1 MASNNK
7 GKALKKSVNNPIS
20 VGESSVSLKN
30 RIEWTIQEE
39 NFLVDEFALRR
50 VSSYTRTLFDRLFC
64 ILTAAFLL
72 LAHSPRCPRSCRN
85 KRRKNQGME

>member
-1 MASNNK
+1 MASINK

-30 RIEWTIQEE
+30 RIEWTVQEE

-50 VSSYTRTLFDRLFC
+50 VRPRHGMRLMRQ
-64 ILTAAFLL
+64 
-72 LAHSPRCPRSCRN
+72 SV
-85 KRRKNQGME
+85 